1 MPSRRL
7 YIEYWGI
14 NDKGYEDNRNEKERL
29 YKLNHIDYISIEPKD
44 IELSD
49 DILAFKLNY
58 NRRKK
63 PNFTE
68 EKLNSL
74 EKEKKD

>member
-1 MPSRRL
+1 MPVTEL
-7 YIEYWGI
+7 YAFNLTCVILLAA
-14 NDKGYEDNRNEKERL
+14 L
-29 YKLNHIDYISIEPKD
+29 YGVAYISIEPKD

-63 PNFTE
+63 PNFSE

-74 EKEKKD
+74 EKEKKDCLYECID